1 VLVALAVLS
10 IAASSQ
16 ALPQLDRGLETFDQ
30 AWQIIAETHFDP
42 GFNGVDW
49 NAVREELR
57 PRAATASSKGE
68 LRSVIKEMLARLDQS
83 HFALW
88 PREALAGLAPAP
100 GDEPGGIGEPGFQ
113 VALVGERFVVSGVP
127 AAGPAATAGVRPG
140 WIVRRVDG
148 VEVGQQYAALRE
160 QVAEHKAR
168 VEAQRGIKRLLS
180 GSPGSELEIDFLDGA
195 DEPAT
200 VSVPLQR
207 PAGQLS
213 QFGNLPP
220 MPAALDSEIVRSD
233 GALSVGVIRFN
244 IWLPVLARRFD
255 EAIDTM
261 RDADGVVLDLRG
273 NPGGLG
279 AMVMGIGGHFVEEH
293 VALGTMKMRDSEL
306 HFVANPRRIDTG
318 GARVAP
324 FAGPLAILIDNTSAS
339 TSEVFA
345 GGMQAIGRARVFGQ
359 RSMGAVLP
367 SLMDELPNGD
377 ILQHAFADFVISDSG
392 VRLEGNGVV
401 PDHQVEV
408 SRADLLAGRDPTR
421 EAAIE
426 WIAAQQAGD
435 TGRIIPRGAETD
447 GGNAVTLAGGQQA
460 GHAVEALPAAT
471 ELIDRH
477 VAAIGG
483 REAIEGHTSSRVT
496 GSLEIVGQGLV
507 GEMTVYAAAPDKTL
521 LIVSFAAA
529 GIESRTGYD
538 GTVGW
543 SIDSL
548 MGERLLHGGELA
560 QISDESDFHADLHA
574 PEKFTSM
581 ETIGLTELAG
591 QQAYKVRLVHAVS
604 GREIFEYFAVD
615 SGLMIG
621 TEGVQESL
629 MGSINVVTEVHDYQ
643 PFGNLLVPTRI
654 LQQIGPG
661 QSVVA
666 TIEDVELDTV
676 DPAIFELPAA
686 IKALI
691 GGD

>member
-426 WIAAQQAGD
+426 
-435 TGRIIPRGAETD
+435 
-447 GGNAVTLAGGQQA
+447 
-460 GHAVEALPAAT
+460 
-471 ELIDRH
+471 
-477 VAAIGG
+477 
-483 REAIEGHTSSRVT
+483 
-496 GSLEIVGQGLV
+496 
-507 GEMTVYAAAPDKTL
+507 
-521 LIVSFAAA
+521 
-529 GIESRTGYD
+529 
-538 GTVGW
+538 
-543 SIDSL
+543 
-548 MGERLLHGGELA
+548 
-560 QISDESDFHADLHA
+560 
-574 PEKFTSM
+574 
-581 ETIGLTELAG
+581 
-591 QQAYKVRLVHAVS
+591 
-604 GREIFEYFAVD
+604 
-615 SGLMIG
+615 
-621 TEGVQESL
+621 
-629 MGSINVVTEVHDYQ
+629 
-643 PFGNLLVPTRI
+643 
-654 LQQIGPG
+654 
-661 QSVVA
+661 
-666 TIEDVELDTV
+666 
-676 DPAIFELPAA
+676 
-686 IKALI
+686 
-691 GGD
+691 

>member
-1 VLVALAVLS
+1 
-10 IAASSQ
+10 
-16 ALPQLDRGLETFDQ
+16 
-30 AWQIIAETHFDP
+30 
-42 GFNGVDW
+42 
-49 NAVREELR
+49 
-57 PRAATASSKGE
+57 
-68 LRSVIKEMLARLDQS
+68 
-83 HFALW
+83 
-88 PREALAGLAPAP
+88 
-100 GDEPGGIGEPGFQ
+100 
-113 VALVGERFVVSGVP
+113 
-127 AAGPAATAGVRPG
+127 
-140 WIVRRVDG
+140 
-148 VEVGQQYAALRE
+148 
-160 QVAEHKAR
+160 
-168 VEAQRGIKRLLS
+168 
-180 GSPGSELEIDFLDGA
+180 
-195 DEPAT
+195 
-200 VSVPLQR
+200 
-207 PAGQLS
+207 
-213 QFGNLPP
+213 
-220 MPAALDSEIVRSD
+220 
-233 GALSVGVIRFN
+233 
-244 IWLPVLARRFD
+244 
-255 EAIDTM
+255 
-261 RDADGVVLDLRG
+261 
-273 NPGGLG
+273 
-279 AMVMGIGGHFVEEH
+279 
-293 VALGTMKMRDSEL
+293 
-306 HFVANPRRIDTG
+306 
-318 GARVAP
+318 
-324 FAGPLAILIDNTSAS
+324 
-339 TSEVFA
+339 
-345 GGMQAIGRARVFGQ
+345 
-359 RSMGAVLP
+359 
-367 SLMDELPNGD
+367 
-377 ILQHAFADFVISDSG
+377 
-392 VRLEGNGVV
+392 
-401 PDHQVEV
+401 V